1 MFILFKSAG
10 VPYLV
15 NLSSCLLGAR
25 MVEGKPL
32 STISIGNKEFITDLA
47 TAERFKDEEAERA
60 FLVYETA
67 FQNWRKLADSVKV

>member
-15 NLSSCLLGAR
+15 NLKSCLLGAK
-25 MVEGKPL
+25 MVETKTL
-32 STISIGNKEFITDLA
+32 STISIGNKEFITDLS
-47 TAERFKDEEAERA
+47 TAEKFKDEEAERA

-67 FQNWRKLADSVKV
+67 FQNWRKLVDTTKI